1 MRLFQKFR
9 SMATFELTAKQPIIL
24 GPGSIVPKGEKLTM
38 NIHTLGAR
46 PANIFATP
54 ENRRQALQQFAM
66 HGIELKPNSHY
77 LHTGYWDIKDVTGK
91 NSFSKDI
98 ESPGLERFDSFRK
111 PFSEFGNPKIDDVQ
125 MKKECIGSVRE
136 FYQNELD
143 IKYADSGLES
153 RCEIATNFY
162 NEVKKSMG
170 INADISFADMPSNKL
185 GGYDPVTNSI
195 ELNRSYLEYDDC
207 SDLLNTILHESR
219 HAFQAKC
226 ITSPDSVTV
235 NKKIIDVWGYNFDH
249 YIKPEFDHEAYEN
262 QEIEKDANYFAD
274 SVMKKGT
281 DAYYYV

>member
-1 MRLFQKFR
+1 
-9 SMATFELTAKQPIIL
+9 MATFELTAKPPIIL
-24 GPGSIVPKGEKLTM
+24 SPESIVPKGEKLTM
-38 NIHTLGAR
+38 NIHPFGAK
-46 PANIFATP
+46 PVNMFATP
-54 ENRRQALQQFAM
+54 ENRRQALQQLAVR
-66 HGIELKPNSHY
+66 GIEFKPNSHY
-77 LHTGYWDIKDVTGK
+77 LHTDYWNIKDVTGK
-91 NSFSKDI
+91 NWFSKDI
-98 ESPGLERFDSFRK
+98 ESSGPERFDGFRNPIAELGK
-111 PFSEFGNPKIDDVQ
+111 PKIDDVQ

-153 RCEIATNFY
+153 RCEIVTNFY

-170 INADISFADMPSNKL
+170 INADIFFADMPKNKL
-185 GGYDPVTNSI
+185 GGYDPVSNSI
-195 ELNRSYLEYDDC
+195 ELNRSYLESDDC

-219 HAFQAKC
+219 HAFQGKC
-226 ITSPDSVTV
+226 IRSPDSVTV
-235 NKKIIDVWGYNFDH
+235 NKKIIDFWGYNFDH